1 MSMFSGLTGQI
12 SGFVAQK
19 MGKGEAPPE
28 GEPQEVPQENGGE
41 EGVPQEG
48 AGGGGIAGGA
58 MGFAQGL
65 MMKAAA
71 VKEGVASKAGG
82 LQNSFGGG
90 GVPAEGGE
98 VQQEVQYN
106 EAGEVIEPQV
116 GEDGQPP
123 AGAMGFAAGLMM
135 KAHSLKEG
143 VKEKGAGIN
152 MGQVSAM
159 GSMAGG
165 MMSQVQG
172 IIPGMRKEEEVPDP
186 VPQEEYQEYQEEQYT
201 E

>member
-1 MSMFSGLTGQI
+1 MSMFSGLGNQI

-28 GEPQEVPQENGGE
+28 GEPQEVPLNENGE
-41 EGVPQEG
+41 EVPAEP
-48 AGGGGIAGGA
+48 AGGAMGGA

-65 MMKAAA
+65 MAKAAA
-71 VKEGVASKAGG
+71 AKEGIATQAGG
-82 LQNSFGGG
+82 LKNQFGGG
-90 GVPAEGGE
+90 GAAAAGEAGVEG
-98 VQQEVQYN
+98 QEVQYN
-106 EAGEVIEPQV
+106 EAGEIIEPQE
-116 GEDGQPP
+116 GEGQAPG
-123 AGAMGFAAGLMM
+123 GAMGFAAGLMM
-135 KAHSLKEG
+135 KAHSLKG
-143 VKEKGAGIN
+143 AVAEKSQGLN

-159 GSMAGG
+159 GNMAGG